1 MNVSSAALPLVDWLE
16 KNEGEL
22 LSVWDR
28 EWTEMLQKGDKDELE
43 TYLTDFCFSLID
55 LDETDQLF
63 VAKTVFISI
72 ITDLLR
78 VQSKKEML
86 QPQLLQDAYTMI
98 GQIERWQN
106 ITEYLLNIPKYVEMI
121 VDNMLFFR
129 PRFSTCPQLER
140 AITFINDNI
149 TSRRLSVTLVAK
161 HVGISTTHLSNLFR
175 LKMDT
180 NASEYIANR
189 KVVEITY
196 DIVHTSM
203 PLAEIRKKYGF
214 VSHSHFIQFFK
225 RHKGKTP
232 LKYRQH
238 VLNMTNRE
246 D

>member
-1 MNVSSAALPLVDWLE
+1 MLGKEMNVSSAALPLVDWLE

-106 ITEYLLNIPKYVEMI
+106 ITEYLLNIPKYVEII
-121 VDNMLFFR
+121 VDNMFFFS
-129 PRFSTCPQLER
+129 PLFSTCPQ
-140 AITFINDNI
+140 
-149 TSRRLSVTLVAK
+149 
-161 HVGISTTHLSNLFR
+161 
-175 LKMDT
+175 
-180 NASEYIANR
+180 
-189 KVVEITY
+189 
-196 DIVHTSM
+196 
-203 PLAEIRKKYGF
+203 
-214 VSHSHFIQFFK
+214 
-225 RHKGKTP
+225 
-232 LKYRQH
+232 
-238 VLNMTNRE
+238 
-246 D
+246 